1 MGTTPLVLTALAAA
15 LAGEALAQPAPE
27 PPTLK
32 LPVGARVRVRPVAA
46 PGDWVRGTLVSADSE
61 GIGLLPENAPPIAG
75 SELRLPRETV
85 ARLEVLTGQKK
96 HWLQGLLV
104 GVAAG
109 VAMGFAFDVDPE
121 RCKVDDN
128 YFCSRGEAVAAG
140 GLVIGGIGAGV
151 GALVKTDRWFPVTL
165 DALSPAAEG
174 GGRVRPRVRASSDG
188 VALGVSV
195 RF

>member
-1 MGTTPLVLTALAAA
+1 MKTTPLVLTALMAA
-15 LAGEALAQPAPE
+15 LAGDALAQGAPE
-27 PPTLK
+27 PPTLR

-46 PGDWVRGTLVSADSE
+46 PGEWVRGTLTSADAA
-61 GIGLLPENAPPIAG
+61 GIGLLPEMAPPLPG

-85 ARLEVLTGQKK
+85 ARLEILTGRKS
-96 HWLQGLLV
+96 HWLHGLLV

-121 RCKVDDN
+121 RCHFDDN

-140 GLVIGGIGAGV
+140 GLVMGGIGAGV
-151 GALVKTDRWFPVTL
+151 GALVKTDRWLPVAL
-165 DALSPAAEG
+165 DALGPAAGE
-174 GGRVRPRVRASSDG
+174 GRVRPAVRASADG
-188 VALGVSV
+188 LALGVSV

>member
-1 MGTTPLVLTALAAA
+1 MKTTPLVLAALMAA
-15 LAGEALAQPAPE
+15 LAGEAFAQPAPE

-32 LPVGARVRVRPVAA
+32 LPVGAHVRVRPVAS
-46 PGDWVRGTLVSADSE
+46 PGDWVHGTLVGADSR
-61 GIGLLPENAPPIAG
+61 GIGLLPENAPPIPG

-85 ARLEVLTGQKK
+85 AQLEILTGQKK
-96 HWLQGLLV
+96 HWFHGLLI

-140 GLVIGGIGAGV
+140 GLVLGGIGAGV
-151 GALVKTDRWFPVTL
+151 GALVRTDKWLPVAL
-165 DALSPAAEG
+165 DALGPSAGG
-174 GGRVRPRVRASSDG
+174 GGRVRPAVHASADG
-188 VALGVSV
+188 LALGVSV